1 MDRDHVI
8 QAEIAIEKWVDLGTE
23 DFPTSSDLK
32 AQIKSANHARSQLKM
47 TIFDSKIYI
56 FRGKN
61 WFLEF
66 FCFKI
71 CLLKT
76 IKIRWDKRQN
86 FRRHKEA

>member
-8 QAEIAIEKWVDLGTE
+8 QAEIAIEKWGDLGTE

-56 FRGKN
+56 FEAK
-61 WFLEF
+61 FLEF
-66 FCFKI
+66 FVSKFVYSKPS
-71 CLLKT
+71 K
-76 IKIRWDKRQN
+76 
-86 FRRHKEA
+86 

>member
-8 QAEIAIEKWVDLGTE
+8 QAEIAIEKWGDLGTE

-56 FRGKN
+56 FEPKIDFSN
-61 WFLEF
+61 FLF
-66 FCFKI
+66 
-71 CLLKT
+71 
-76 IKIRWDKRQN
+76 QN
-86 FRRHKEA
+86 LFTQNHQNKVR